1 MTTLIRLIACAAIA
15 ALIAPSVWA
24 EDEKVEADKL
34 PQKVKDT
41 LKTRWA
47 TAKITVATKTME
59 NGAVVYDIEM
69 TQDGKKRE
77 ADIKEDGSIV
87 NFENEIAIK
96 DLPKA
101 VADAVK
107 AKHPDAKIKEAM
119 ETLVIKDGKD
129 TVDEYEVLLVTGDNK
144 EVELTVSPDGK
155 KIE

>member
-1 MTTLIRLIACAAIA
+1 MKTFIAMV
-15 ALIAPSVWA
+15 ALAGVAFLVAVASA
-24 EDEKVEADKL
+24 QDEKVEPDKL

-41 LKTRWA
+41 LKMRWS

-87 NFENEIAIK
+87 NFENQIAIK

-107 AKHPDAKIKEAM
+107 AKHPDATIKEAM
-119 ETLVIKDGKD
+119 ETLVVKEGNDV
-129 TVDEYEVLLVTGDNK
+129 VDEYEVLLETADKK
-144 EVELTVSPDGK
+144 EIELTVSVDGK